1 MVEKATNLVYSTLAL
16 VSLEDFKTDGAQKRF
31 LDFQNTGIINSS
43 SRYEDSMWKLTDEYS
58 NIGLYFKFNRFQ
70 YSNFTDIFQIDYHT
84 FLSYTKAFAVSLLGR
99 IALRSIECVLLDL
112 RHILASN
119 YENICNLTEPKKLMM
134 PSLCSEFFSLL
145 PNSNENPMLPDL
157 MDAMDSYA
165 GLNMTLSKTKQRDL
179 ECFETYFKFND
190 IINEFW
196 GSDISKDDRLFYYP
210 LYLWWS
216 VTAVIPLRPREF
228 LLTQRDCLTKTDSRY
243 TLTLMRNRIKGSNR
257 GISYKIAEDYYQT
270 TYPIPETLGKEF
282 EQYLK
287 LTQSYSDTDIK
298 TLFVTDPHYK
308 KWQQRKH
315 LNSRYLTYV
324 NLSTILLYFYKE
336 IIVEKYH
343 YNIIQSS
350 GKRHLSDTEI
360 GMIHLGDTRH
370 IAIINLMQE
379 GGTPAAAMFLAGHTN
394 EIMSAHYGSNV
405 AELIECKTYRTY
417 RQLTANEHNYTISKS
432 VPALTVGTGK
442 ILSDGST
449 CFSPAYANGS
459 YDDCLQTAGPAG
471 EIAYCPSC
479 QYYRKGI
486 NAFFEEDNIYRR
498 QIKEDVKELL
508 EAIEIVKSH
517 SGDSETIGQ
526 ALLRLHSSSQ
536 SYSAFLM
543 SKFNTQQ

>member
-1 MVEKATNLVYSTLAL
+1 
-16 VSLEDFKTDGAQKRF
+16 
-31 LDFQNTGIINSS
+31 
-43 SRYEDSMWKLTDEYS
+43 
-58 NIGLYFKFNRFQ
+58 
-70 YSNFTDIFQIDYHT
+70 
-84 FLSYTKAFAVSLLGR
+84 
-99 IALRSIECVLLDL
+99 
-112 RHILASN
+112 
-119 YENICNLTEPKKLMM
+119 
-134 PSLCSEFFSLL
+134 
-145 PNSNENPMLPDL
+145 
-157 MDAMDSYA
+157 
-165 GLNMTLSKTKQRDL
+165 
-179 ECFETYFKFND
+179 
-190 IINEFW
+190 
-196 GSDISKDDRLFYYP
+196 
-210 LYLWWS
+210 
-216 VTAVIPLRPREF
+216 
-228 LLTQRDCLTKTDSRY
+228 
-243 TLTLMRNRIKGSNR
+243 MRNRLKGSNR

-287 LTQSYSDTDIK
+287 LTQSYSDTEIK

-417 RQLTANEHNYTISKS
+417 RQLTASEHNYTISKS

-498 QIKEDVKELL
+498 QINEDVKELL